1 MYNKQASQQ
10 HLQQHFVQQAS
21 SKQQLQQDCPMPPL
35 SLAAN
40 KVATYPPKKGHN
52 RLIGV
57 ATKWTIAHLSVRSN
71 SKIERDLRLTGYCV
85 SKTLLASR
93 PPAEWGDSTEIW
105 WRWWCLW
112 LSSNP
117 LSPMRGGQR
126 PNIEKRRPHVDLRQ
140 RIKHLL
146 KEGQCR
152 EYHKRKLQQTRR
164 ALGMAGVDKDLN
176 TCVALNHNLNTI

>member
-1 MYNKQASQQ
+1 MFYVQHLLILRPGFVHSFKRLSALDRSFTATAVKCAQGAHCREGTGFVQQASKQHLQQHFVQQASSKQ

-71 SKIERDLRLTGYCV
+71 SKIERDLRPAVHCV
-85 SKTLLASR
+85 PDVTKTLFGASAR
-93 PPAEWGDSTEIW
+93 I
-105 WRWWCLW
+105 R
-112 LSSNP
+112 
-117 LSPMRGGQR
+117 RG
-126 PNIEKRRPHVDLRQ
+126 
-140 RIKHLL
+140 
-146 KEGQCR
+146 
-152 EYHKRKLQQTRR
+152 
-164 ALGMAGVDKDLN
+164 
-176 TCVALNHNLNTI
+176 